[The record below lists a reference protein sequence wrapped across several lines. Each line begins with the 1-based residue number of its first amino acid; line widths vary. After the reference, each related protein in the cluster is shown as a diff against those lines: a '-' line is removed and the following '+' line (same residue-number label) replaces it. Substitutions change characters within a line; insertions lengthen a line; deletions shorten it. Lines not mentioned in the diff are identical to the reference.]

1 MFQYLHMW
9 LGKDELSVRYIR
21 GTFCFRRGKDSLVK
35 EGQTWAPGMKCFQ
48 VELNT
53 EGQGFFLDILL
64 LDVGLRKA
72 VVKEKL
78 PRSWSEPISDLRTHD
93 LIVNVIL
100 SRQPWHPTRGFCLSP
115 YYFFSLK
122 NHSHF
127 THYGGNISTTLY
139 LKKKKKSNNKMNIYF
154 FKKPTA
160 KLHLTAAWKCSWFL
174 NGWWGR
180 TAWFPEWLLLLSP
193 FCLCFNV
200 FLWTVRRSV
209 WKIVSSPVPA
219 VLAPKGKALHRLR
232 ASGGPPVLTRA
243 SRTAPARCP
252 RAGAS
257 ETAAE
262 PGRLSASR
270 ELHRGRTPKVWPW
283 GALWDPQTP
292 SLSLTTPR

>member
-1 MFQYLHMW
+1 
-9 LGKDELSVRYIR
+9 
-21 GTFCFRRGKDSLVK
+21 
-35 EGQTWAPGMKCFQ
+35 MKCFQ

-53 EGQGFFLDILL
+53 EGQGFFLGILL

-174 NGWWGR
+174 MAGGEGLRGFQNDSSCCLLFVFVSTCFSEQSEGQFERSCLLQSPRCWHQRERLSTGSGHPEVPQCWPEHRGQPQQGAQELELR
-180 TAWFPEWLLLLSP
+180 RPQQSPAGFPHQGS
-193 FCLCFNV
+193 C
-200 FLWTVRRSV
+200 
-209 WKIVSSPVPA
+209 I
-219 VLAPKGKALHRLR
+219 
-232 ASGGPPVLTRA
+232 
-243 SRTAPARCP
+243 
-252 RAGAS
+252 
-257 ETAAE
+257 AAE
-262 PGRLSASR
+262 LRRCGLGV
-270 ELHRGRTPKVWPW
+270 LCGIPKPH
-283 GALWDPQTP
+283 P
-292 SLSLTTPR
+292 SPSPSHVKQSC